1 MGLITH
7 STIYVCIDASPCP
20 VIVDLVIIGS
30 VGLSHH
36 HALKSLATASWV
48 PLSPPCS
55 HRLSPCP
62 LCATAVAAPTQATT
76 ALARRQPPCQG
87 AATPAADTV
96 APTSDRAGRGWQP
109 LAGALQ
115 ATPLRASRCK
125 RLLPLAGWPWPRPAA
140 PL

>member
-36 HALKSLATASWV
+36 HALKSLATASW
-48 PLSPPCS
+48 
-55 HRLSPCP
+55 
-62 LCATAVAAPTQATT
+62 ATT

-115 ATPLRASRCK
+115 ATPLRASRWRLYIPVFQIRMEKMKEVK
-125 RLLPLAGWPWPRPAA
+125 RPSL
-140 PL
+140 